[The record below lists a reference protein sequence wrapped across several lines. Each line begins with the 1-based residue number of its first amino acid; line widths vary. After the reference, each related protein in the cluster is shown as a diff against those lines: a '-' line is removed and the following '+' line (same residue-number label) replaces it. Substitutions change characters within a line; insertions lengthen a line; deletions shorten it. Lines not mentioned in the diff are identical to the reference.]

1 MTEKIMKPHS
11 LFAAIL
17 ATQLLMPA
25 MAGAALTDGTDT
37 ASQLTSK
44 RRGNDGYVLMQDME
58 VRSFDIDGEEV
69 SENESDD
76 GSQAE
81 LSIDESLETADLG
94 RQGDEANSTVIL
106 PQNTRFFVTDGV
118 IDPADGQK
126 YIQVQLESGFKFWT
140 SLASFE
146 SALYVAEGQVA
157 GRAAGTITSRA
168 GWRVHPISGRMKCH
182 EGTDIAYPSGTRI
195 AARNGSG
202 KVVQAGRLGGYGN
215 CVTIHH
221 ADGTMSRYGHL
232 SSISVRV
239 GQTVAG
245 GQGIGRSGCTGACT
259 GPHLHYEHKK
269 IGTTICG
276 GRRSRGAVHK
286 KSVSS
291 RAARKKQRR

>member
-11 LFAAIL
+11 LLTALLAA
-17 ATQLLMPA
+17 QLLMPA
-25 MAGAALTDGTDT
+25 MAGAVLTDGTDT
-37 ASQLTSK
+37 TAQVTSQ

-58 VRSFDIDGEEV
+58 VKSFDIEGEKV

-81 LSIDESLETADLG
+81 LSIDESFETADLG
-94 RQGDEANSTVIL
+94 RQGEESNSTVIL

-140 SLASFE
+140 SLSSFE

-182 EGTDIAYPSGTRI
+182 EGTDIAYPSGTLI

-221 ADGTMSRYGHL
+221 GDGTMSRYGHL

-245 GQGIGRSGCTGACT
+245 GQSIGRSGCTGACT

-276 GRRSRGAVHK
+276 SK
-286 KSVSS
+286 KKKASS
-291 RAARKKQRR
+291 RSARKKHRR